1 MGPLDYNYDR
11 NEKGESL
18 VLKQTKLETES
29 IKKML
34 NTKQATLFD
43 QDRQSTMYYLKPGT
57 SSIYLLNLDKSEF

>member
-1 MGPLDYNYDR
+1 MGPLDYNYDK
-11 NEKGESL
+11 NDKSELL

-43 QDRQSTMYYLKPGT
+43 LDRQSTMYYLKPGT
-57 SSIYLLNLDKSEF
+57 SSIYLLNLDK